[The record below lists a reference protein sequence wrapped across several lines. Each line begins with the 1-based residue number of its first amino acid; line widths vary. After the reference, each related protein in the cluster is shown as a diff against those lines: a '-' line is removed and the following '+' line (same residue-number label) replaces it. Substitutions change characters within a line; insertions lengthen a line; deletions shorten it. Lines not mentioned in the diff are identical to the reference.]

1 MHTFVKEQEH
11 PYFKTSCF
19 TLHSYLN
26 LNWLSSSKAVTYNLS
41 KKPYCLYAS
50 LFEIA
55 LSFALV

>member
-11 PYFKTSCF
+11 PCFKTSSF
-19 TLHSYLN
+19 ILHSYLN
-26 LNWLSSSKAVTYNLS
+26 LNWLSSAKAVTYDLC
-41 KKPYCLYAS
+41 KKQYCLYAF